1 MMCFGLFKIF
11 QQIWGTVKDSLKR
24 FENYMFCISFA
35 YLLLHVT
42 HMQDLKK
49 KCLPGKA
56 AGGAKLG
63 KMAHCPNQQQQGL
76 FFGNFITTFVCNDT
90 PLIIIT
96 DYIKFQV
103 LKLI

>member
-1 MMCFGLFKIF
+1 
-11 QQIWGTVKDSLKR
+11 
-24 FENYMFCISFA
+24 MFCISFV

-76 FFGNFITTFVCNDT
+76 FLEILQ
-90 PLIIIT
+90 PLLSVMT
-96 DYIKFQV
+96 
-103 LKLI
+103 LH